1 MKNCILYLFLVS
13 LSLLA
18 SCTPEPLD
26 VKLPTMPSVP
36 VLASQFYF
44 DTITQQSAVVVTLT
58 KSLDATDG
66 RLPTID
72 SNGVIQDKSM
82 FIQGAAITITIG
94 ANTYEFQEM
103 DDGMYYAINVEL
115 TDFAPCKIEAKTAD
129 GKLLVESN
137 TYAMPQKD
145 FEQVDLT
152 TEKGYKFLS
161 YRLKDATNERNW
173 YLVNY
178 LTKQKQDSVPN
189 YNDPR
194 YIAKRLTEQKLD
206 FDLYTDKDFTDG
218 ALSVR
223 RNLGNVG
230 YDTVALAVSEIS
242 EGYYQFL
249 SAQKKYGALI
259 NQLKGEVINFPTN
272 VKGGMGY
279 FTIHQPKLRV
289 LVVQ

>member
-1 MKNCILYLFLVS
+1 MKNSVLYILV
-13 LSLLA
+13 LSIFTLA
-18 SCTPEPLD
+18 SCTPEPLE

-44 DTITQQSAVVVTLT
+44 DTITQQSVVVVTLT
-58 KSLDATDG
+58 KSLDARDG
-66 RLPTID
+66 RIPSVD

-82 FIQGAAITITIG
+82 FIKGAVITITIG
-94 ANTYEFQEM
+94 STTYDFQEM
-103 DDGMYYAINVEL
+103 EDGMYYAINVEL
-115 TDFAPCKIEAKTAD
+115 ADFAPCKIEAKTAD
-129 GKLLVESN
+129 GKRLVEST
-137 TYAMPQKD
+137 TYAMPEMD
-145 FEQVDLT
+145 FEQIDLT

-223 RNLGNVG
+223 KNLGNIG

-259 NQLKGEVINFPTN
+259 NQIKGEVINFPTN
-272 VKGGMGY
+272 VVGGMGY